1 MGPPGKTR
9 SAMTLSTPMSRAASA
24 RVAAFQ
30 PSNGTCGRAA
40 STMRVRIASRSKGS
54 VSGGIG
60 GLAVALVH
68 LLGEAE
74 QRHVG
79 HALGVEDAVEMV
91 ELVLH
96 DAGVEARGL
105 ALDQRAVG
113 CDATI
118 AHALEARHH
127 ADHPRHRQ
135 AA

>member
-1 MGPPGKTR
+1 MAPPGNTR

-30 PSNGTCGRAA
+30 PSNGTCGSAA
-40 STMRVRIASRSKGS
+40 STMRVRIASRSNGAAAS

-91 ELVLH
+91 ELVLD
-96 DAGVEARGL
+96 DAG
-105 ALDQRAVG
+105 
-113 CDATI
+113 
-118 AHALEARHH
+118 
-127 ADHPRHRQ
+127 
-135 AA
+135 